1 MNVAQTDPSFSN
13 MIELAEII
21 TDRSA
26 ITDTAVA
33 GGTGK
38 APRKRISKTSM
49 LLAILGSLALMILM
63 EIVTAI
69 YKNIS
74 EGNFRCSKPP

>member
-1 MNVAQTDPSFSN
+1 MTDSSFDN

-21 TDRSA
+21 SDRSVVSDA
-26 ITDTAVA
+26 TIREIDNKV
-33 GGTGK
+33 K
-38 APRKRISKTSM
+38 RKKISKTSM
-49 LLAILGSLALMILM
+49 LIAILGSLTLMILC

-74 EGNFRCSKPP
+74 EGGFICNTSL

>member
-1 MNVAQTDPSFSN
+1 MTDSSFDN

-21 TDRSA
+21 SDRSP
-26 ITDTAVA
+26 TSDTTIEE
-33 GGTGK
+33 TGIK
-38 APRKRISKTSM
+38 AKRKRISKTSM
-49 LLAILGSLALMILM
+49 LIAILGSLTLMILC

-74 EGNFRCSKPP
+74 EGNFLCKTSL

>member
-1 MNVAQTDPSFSN
+1 MNVAQTDPSFTN

-49 LLAILGSLALMILM
+49 L
-63 EIVTAI
+63 
-69 YKNIS
+69 
-74 EGNFRCSKPP
+74 

>member
-1 MNVAQTDPSFSN
+1 MTDSSFDN

-21 TDRSA
+21 SDRSVTSDA
-26 ITDTAVA
+26 TIREIDNKV
-33 GGTGK
+33 K
-38 APRKRISKTSM
+38 RKRISKTSM
-49 LLAILGSLALMILM
+49 LIAILGSLTLMILC

-74 EGNFRCSKPP
+74 EGNFLCTTSQ

>member
-1 MNVAQTDPSFSN
+1 MKMTDSSFDN

-21 TDRSA
+21 SDRSPVS
-26 ITDTAVA
+26 DAVI
-33 GGTGK
+33 GETGIK
-38 APRKRISKTSM
+38 AKRKRISKTSM
-49 LLAILGSLALMILM
+49 LIAILGSLTLMILC

-74 EGNFRCSKPP
+74 EGGFICNTSL